1 MAIPG
6 EVVVA
11 IIGLAGII
19 GGGLITAFLVPRIRL
34 KFELNRVYLAPFRKW
49 CADFNGELDEFWSRH
64 LSCTV
69 NRATYSNVQIIDD
82 WIALHEVVV
91 DGPKWLA
98 KIKKENEK
106 IAIKL
111 DNLLSIVDR
120 VWHESEETYNVRLKD
135 RFDIISLGKVMR
147 GRMADD
153 LWNARDDI
161 SRKVSNEDERA
172 ILAYLRKRIP

>member
-1 MAIPG
+1 MDIPG

-19 GGGLITAFLVPRIRL
+19 VGGLIAAFLVPRVRL
-34 KFELNRVYLAPFRKW
+34 NLELDRLYLAPFKKW
-49 CADFNGELDEFWSRH
+49 CADFHGALDEFWSRH
-64 LSCTV
+64 ISGTV
-69 NRATYSNVQIIDD
+69 NRTTYSNVQIIDD
-82 WIALHEVVV
+82 WRALHEVVV

-111 DNLLSIVDR
+111 DNLLSIIDR

-135 RFDIISLGKVMR
+135 RFDIISLGKIMR
-147 GRMADD
+147 GRMAND
-153 LWNARDDI
+153 LWNARGDI
-161 SRKVSNEDERA
+161 SRKVSNEDEKA

>member
-19 GGGLITAFLVPRIRL
+19 VGGLIAACLVPRVKL
-34 KFELNRVYLAPFRKW
+34 GLELNRVYLAPFRKW
-49 CADFNGELDEFWSRH
+49 CADFHGELDEFWSRY

-69 NRATYSNVQIIDD
+69 NRTTYSNVQIIDD
-82 WIALHEVVV
+82 WRALHEAVV

-111 DNLLSIVDR
+111 ANLLSIIDR
-120 VWHESEETYNVRLKD
+120 VWHKSEETYNVRLKD
-135 RFDIISLGKVMR
+135 RLDIISLGTVMR

-153 LWNARDDI
+153 LWNARGDI
-161 SRKVSNEDERA
+161 SQKVSNEDKMA